1 MSYKKTKLSKN
12 FIAKDDALN
21 KYYTFDEFCTNF
33 DDYKGKE
40 LGRGSFGT
48 ASILKNMEK
57 FFGDREVVVKE
68 IKVRH
73 SNIQNECYENVNI
86 EIGRKKD
93 KPQQLKNVFF
103 CQGEN
108 LVLSEYYISLIAS
121 QLNSVNFIDTYVYKD
136 CTEDKVPK
144 SQFIF
149 MEKIDK
155 TFHEVVYKDFF
166 RKIRALNEQ
175 FEDLMQ
181 LFTKSQTEDLDEKIR
196 KKAQELENYYRKF
209 DVLII
214 QILHALWCLHA
225 AGINHNDCKS
235 DNIFCVSKSNY
246 VVTHTKKKLS
256 DYKYV
261 EYDFTSGGEGKKIYI
276 PVEDIEYVIKVGD
289 FGLSQKFSPPAIL
302 TSYIDQPWQLDFLC
316 PFYDLML
323 AFSIIDESASLF
335 YNSIQADLVGLGKS
349 VDFMNNKVDVDE
361 FIKKWEG
368 ELCHKCD
375 QECNITKG
383 INFLINQGTDETKQL
398 LAESINE
405 NFDAICE
412 TLMVNDKDANKD
424 RRQHYNFLMSEMKN
438 SKHTVDTIINSKY
451 FNTRMSQL
459 KQYGWKIGS
468 IESDQSVLS
477 FGGPGV
483 RENKP
488 VVYNKYNIADDSDGD
503 SDTSD
508 SSDSDSDG
516 VSDLTDTESVDS
528 FHSSRS
534 NTRSGS
540 SPYQIFQLEM
550 TPRASKRR

>member
-1 MSYKKTKLSKN
+1 MSYTKTKLSKN
-12 FIAKDDALN
+12 FIASDTAMN

-40 LGRGSFGT
+40 LGKGSFGT

-93 KPQQLKNVFF
+93 DPQMLKNVFF

-121 QLNSVNFIDTYVYKD
+121 QMNSVNFIDTYVYKD

-155 TFHEVVYKDFF
+155 TFHDVLYKDFF
-166 RKIRALNEQ
+166 KKIRQLNEQ
-175 FEDLMQ
+175 FGDLMEQ
-181 LFTKSQTEDLDEKIR
+181 YNKSPSDDVNKKITE
-196 KKAQELENYYRKF
+196 KAQKLENYYRKF

-214 QILHALWCLHA
+214 QILHALWCLHS

-235 DNIFCVSKSNY
+235 DNIFCVKKENY
-246 VVTHTKKKLS
+246 VTQTKKKLT
-256 DYKYV
+256 DYEYV
-261 EYDFTSGGEGKKIYI
+261 EYDFSSGGGSGKKIYI
-276 PVEDIEYVIKVGD
+276 PVDDIEYVVKVGD

-335 YNSIQADLVGLGKS
+335 YNSIQADLVGLGDS
-349 VDFMNNKVDVDE
+349 IDFMNNKVDVNK
-361 FIKKWEG
+361 FIKKWED

-375 QECNITKG
+375 QECKITKG
-383 INFLINQGTDETKQL
+383 INFLIKQGTVETKQIL
-398 LAESINE
+398 QERINE
-405 NFDAICE
+405 NFVSICE
-412 TLMVNDKDANKD
+412 TLMVNDKNAGKD

-438 SKHTVDTIINSKY
+438 SKHTVDTIINSNY
-451 FNTRMSQL
+451 FNTRMAQL
-459 KQYGWKIGS
+459 TKSSNWKIGS
-468 IESDQSVLS
+468 FGDSAKVLS
-477 FGGPGV
+477 FGGPGI
-483 RENKP
+483 REIKN

-503 SDTSD
+503 SDSYNSD
-508 SSDSDSDG
+508 SI
-516 VSDLTDTESVDS
+516 SDLTDTESVDT

-534 NTRSGS
+534 NTRSPGS
-540 SPYQIFQLEM
+540 SGKSPYQIFQM
-550 TPRASKRR
+550 DM

>member
-21 KYYTFDEFCTNF
+21 KYYTFDDFCTNF

-40 LGRGSFGT
+40 LGKGSFGT

-108 LVLSEYYISLIAS
+108 LVLSEYYIGLIAS

-155 TFHEVVYKDFF
+155 TFHDVLYKEFF
-166 RKIRALNEQ
+166 KKISSLNEKLENLTLQ
-175 FEDLMQ
+175 
-181 LFTKSQTEDLDEKIR
+181 SQDTPSE
-196 KKAQELENYYRKF
+196 ELEKKIIEKGEELETMHRKF
-209 DVLII
+209 DVMII
-214 QILHALWCLHA
+214 QILHALWCLHTS
-225 AGINHNDCKS
+225 GINHNDCKR
-235 DNIFCVSKSNY
+235 DNIFCVSKKNY
-246 VVTHTKKKLS
+246 ITQTKKKLT

-261 EYDFTSGGEGKKIYI
+261 EYDFSASSGNGGKSRKIYI
-276 PVEDIEYVIKVGD
+276 PTDDIEYVIKLGD

-302 TSYIDQPWQLDFLC
+302 TSYIDEPWQLDFLC

-323 AFSIIDESASLF
+323 AFSVIDDSTSLF
-335 YNSIQADLVGLGKS
+335 YKSIQADLAGIGDS
-349 VDFMNNKVDVDE
+349 VDLMNKKVDVDK
-361 FIKKWEG
+361 FIKTWET
-368 ELCHKCD
+368 ELCDKCD
-375 QECNITKG
+375 KECKIAKG
-383 INFLINQGTDETKQL
+383 INFLINHQHP
-398 LAESINE
+398 ESKEILQERISE
-405 NFDAICE
+405 NFDEVCK
-412 TLMVNDKDANKD
+412 TLTTTTKNVDKD

-438 SKHTVDTIINSKY
+438 SNHTVDTIINSRY
-451 FNTRMSQL
+451 FDTRMSQL
-459 KQYGWKIGS
+459 TKYYGWKLDSADTDG
-468 IESDQSVLS
+468 EVLS

-483 RENKP
+483 REIKQAI
-488 VVYNKYNIADDSDGD
+488 YNKYNIADDSDGD
-503 SDTSD
+503 SDTTSD
-508 SSDSDSDG
+508 D
-516 VSDLTDTESVDS
+516 SVDS

-534 NTRSGS
+534 NTWSGS
-540 SPYQIFQLEM
+540 SNGSPYQIGKFEQ
-550 TPRASKRR
+550 